1 MKIKLPGRGNKK
13 FNGLS
18 SKILRIIGY
27 CVASAVIITA
37 AFSLFS
43 MNSLI
48 TDITRQQ
55 AVSSADIMREEL
67 DKISKTLEIS
77 AKTLSVDQTIIEA
90 VSSEDANTILEES
103 KYLSEAL
110 EIENIIVTDS
120 KGIVLS
126 STNDNEKEGNNIAGK
141 DVIKNALEGN
151 LYSDINGSS
160 NQDYAINAAAPIY
173 NDKGEVIGTASVAY
187 NLNNTEFVDNLK
199 ELTGDEFTVFAGD
212 VRINTTIIS
221 EGQRVVGT
229 NLNPETADI
238 VINQKQEYVGKAK
251 LFGKNYITAYYPVLS
266 KDGNNVTGVLYSGRD
281 NTDVEHKL
289 FINILMIALIAI
301 IAVIMDILLGAGVL
315 KKGLKLPIEKV
326 VNAAKAIE
334 TGDINNDVINSINE
348 ITSKDEIGSLARSM
362 EGAINSVQMMSDD
375 IGLFHKALVGHDLT
389 ISADSSSHQGIYK
402 DIVNVVESLFTELGV
417 VLKEIKIMA
426 DGIDSGSSHVS
437 AASQSLAQGATEQ
450 ASATEELTSTIE
462 EISQKISENA
472 SNADNASTLSMDT
485 NQEVK
490 VCSDQMSE
498 MMKAMNNI
506 NTISKEISKIIR
518 AIDDI
523 AFQTNILALNA
534 AVEAARAGVNGK
546 GFAVVA
552 DEVRNLANKS
562 AEAAKSTAGLIENSI
577 KAVEN
582 GSKIAMATEQALQN
596 VADKTNKVNEIV
608 YEIAEAAKKQEE
620 AINQINTGIN
630 QISDVVQSNS
640 ATSEETAAASEELAA
655 QAQSLH
661 EIVSVYKIKD

>member
-1 MKIKLPGRGNKK
+1 MKIKLPKKNNKK
-13 FNGLS
+13 INGLS
-18 SKILRIIGY
+18 SKILKIIGN
-27 CVASAVIITA
+27 CVAIAVITTA
-37 AFSLFS
+37 AISLFS
-43 MNSLI
+43 MNSLVA
-48 TDITRQQ
+48 DITRQQ

-77 AKTLSVDQTIIEA
+77 AKTLSFDQTIIEA
-90 VSSEDANTILEES
+90 ILTENANAILEES
-103 KYLSEAL
+103 KYLGEAL

-126 STNDNEKEGNNIAGK
+126 STNDNEKAGNNIAGK

-151 LYSDINGSS
+151 IYSDINGTT
-160 NQDYAINAAAPIY
+160 NVDYAINAAAPIY
-173 NDKGEVIGTASVAY
+173 NSTGEIIGTASVAY
-187 NLNNTEFVDNLK
+187 NLDNTEFVDNLK
-199 ELTGDEFTVFAGD
+199 EMTGDEFTVFAGD
-212 VRINTTIIS
+212 VRINTTIVS
-221 EGQRVVGT
+221 DGQRVVGT
-229 NLNPETADI
+229 NLNSETADI
-238 VINQKQEYVGKAK
+238 VINQKQEYIGKAK
-251 LFGKNYITAYYPVLS
+251 LFGKNYITAYYPILS
-266 KDGNNVTGVLYSGRD
+266 NDGNMVTGVLYSGRD

-289 FINILMIALIAI
+289 FINILLIAI
-301 IAVIMDILLGAGVL
+301 IAIFAILVSVLIGAKVL
-315 KKGLKLPIEKV
+315 KKGLKVPIEKV

-334 TGDINNDVINSINE
+334 TGDINNDVINSING

-362 EGAINSVQMMSDD
+362 EGAINSVQIMSND
-375 IGLFHKALVGHDLT
+375 IGMFHKALIGHDLT
-389 ISADSSSHQGIYK
+389 ITADNSAHQGIYK

-417 VLKEIKIMA
+417 VLKEIKVMA

-462 EISQKISENA
+462 EISQQISENA
-472 SNADNASTLSMDT
+472 NNADKASILSMDT

-490 VCSDQMSE
+490 VSSDQMSE

-506 NTISKEISKIIR
+506 NTISKEISKIIK

-534 AVEAARAGVNGK
+534 AVEAARAGAHGK

-562 AEAAKSTAGLIENSI
+562 AEAAKSTAALIETSI

-582 GSKIAMATEQALQN
+582 GSKIAMATEQALHN

-608 YEIAEAAKKQEE
+608 YEIAEAAKKQKES
-620 AINQINTGIN
+620 INQINTGIN
-630 QISDVVQSNS
+630 QISDVVQENS

-661 EIVSVYKIKD
+661 EIVSIYKMNN